1 MEITAQLV
9 KELRTRTGVG
19 MMECKRALSECG
31 GEIDAAV
38 QHLRTS
44 GQMKA
49 DKKSARTAA
58 EGSLALA
65 KSADGARALLL
76 ELNSETDFVAKDEGF
91 LAFAQTCAETAL
103 SSGAGDVEALM
114 NQPADGGTLDEA
126 RRELVARLGE
136 NIQARRVQALDAD
149 GASIACYLHGRRIGV
164 LVAFDGEPELG
175 RDLAMHVAAS
185 RPVCVSE
192 DEVPAELLQK
202 EREVLT
208 AQAQESG
215 KPPEIIEKM
224 IAGRLRKYLSE
235 ITLLG
240 QPFVKD
246 PELTVG
252 KLLQSKKA
260 SVRAFVRLEVGEG
273 IEKKQENFAEEVR
286 AQAEKH

>member
-31 GEIDAAV
+31 GDIDAAI

-65 KSADGARALLL
+65 KSVDGARALLL

-103 SSGAGDVEALM
+103 SSGTDDVEALM
-114 NQPADGGTLDEA
+114 NQTVDGGTLEET

-136 NIQARRVQALDAD
+136 NIQARRLQGLDAG

-164 LVAFDGEPELG
+164 LVAFDGDPELG
-175 RDLAMHVAAS
+175 RDLAMHIAAS

-192 DEVPAELLQK
+192 DEVPEDLLER

-246 PELTVG
+246 PDVTVG
-252 KLLQSKKA
+252 KLLQSKNA
-260 SVRAFVRLEVGEG
+260 SVRAFTRLEVGEG

-286 AQAEKH
+286 SQAEKH

>member
-19 MMECKRALSECG
+19 MMECKRALSECDG
-31 GEIDAAV
+31 DIDAAI

-65 KSADGARALLL
+65 KSGDGARALLL

-91 LAFAQTCAETAL
+91 LAFAQTCAEAAL
-103 SSGAGDVEALM
+103 SSGTDDVGALM
-114 NQPADGGTLDEA
+114 NQTVDGGTLEET

-136 NIQARRVQALDAD
+136 NIQARRLQGLDAD

-175 RDLAMHVAAS
+175 RDLAMHIAAS
-185 RPVCVSE
+185 RPVCVNE
-192 DEVPAELLQK
+192 DEVPEDLLEK

-246 PELTVG
+246 PDVTVG
-252 KLLQSKKA
+252 KLLQSKNA
-260 SVRAFVRLEVGEG
+260 SVRAFTRLEVGEG

>member
-19 MMECKRALSECG
+19 MMECKRALSECDG
-31 GEIDAAV
+31 DIDAAI

-49 DKKSARTAA
+49 DKKSTRTAA

-91 LAFAQTCAETAL
+91 LAFAQACAEAAL
-103 SSGAGDVEALM
+103 SSGTDDVEALM
-114 NQPADGGTLDEA
+114 NQTVDGATLEET

-136 NIQARRVQALDAD
+136 NIQARRLQGLDAD

-175 RDLAMHVAAS
+175 RDLAMHIAAS

-192 DEVPAELLQK
+192 DEVPEDLLEK

-246 PELTVG
+246 PDVAVG
-252 KLLQSKKA
+252 KLLQSKNA

>member
-19 MMECKRALSECG
+19 MMECKRALSECDG
-31 GEIDAAV
+31 DIDAAI

-65 KSADGARALLL
+65 KSEDGARALLL
-76 ELNSETDFVAKDEGF
+76 ELNSETDFVAKDDGF
-91 LAFAQTCAETAL
+91 LAFAQSCADAAL
-103 SSGAGDVEALM
+103 ASGTEEVEALM
-114 NQPADGGTLDEA
+114 GQSADSGTFEEV
-126 RRELVARLGE
+126 RQELVARLGE
-136 NIQARRVQALDAD
+136 NIQVRCLQRLDAD
-149 GASIACYLHGRRIGV
+149 GGAIGCYLHGRKIGV
-164 LVAFDGEPELG
+164 LVAFEGEPELG

-185 RPVCVSE
+185 RPVCVGE
-192 DEVPAELLQK
+192 DDVPEELLEQ
-202 EREVLT
+202 ERAVLT

-240 QPFVKD
+240 QPFVRD
-246 PELTVG
+246 PDITVA
-252 KLLQSKKA
+252 KLLQSKGA
-260 SVRAFVRLEVGEG
+260 SVKAFVRLEVGEG
-273 IEKKQENFAEEVR
+273 IEKKQENFAEEVH
-286 AQAEKH
+286 AQAQTH

>member
-1 MEITAQLV
+1 MEIAAQLV

-31 GEIDAAV
+31 GDVDAAI

-91 LAFAQTCAETAL
+91 LAFAQTCAEAAL
-103 SSGAGDVEALM
+103 SSGADDVEALM
-114 NQPADGGTLDEA
+114 NQTVDGGTLEET

-136 NIQARRVQALDAD
+136 NIQARRLQGLDAD

-164 LVAFDGEPELG
+164 LVAFDGEPDLG
-175 RDLAMHVAAS
+175 RDLAMHIAAS

-192 DEVPAELLQK
+192 GEVPEDLLEK

-246 PELTVG
+246 PDVTVG

-260 SVRAFVRLEVGEG
+260 SVRAFARLEVGEG

>member
-31 GEIDAAV
+31 GDIDAAI

-65 KSADGARALLL
+65 KSGDGARALLL

-103 SSGAGDVEALM
+103 SSGAADIEVLM
-114 NQPADGGTLDEA
+114 KQSVDGGTLEET
-126 RRELVARLGE
+126 RRELVTRLGE
-136 NIQARRVQALDAD
+136 NIQARRLQRLEAN
-149 GASIACYLHGRRIGV
+149 GSSIACYLHGRRIGV

-175 RDLAMHVAAS
+175 RDLAMHIAAS
-185 RPVCVSE
+185 CPVCVSE
-192 DEVPAELLQK
+192 DDVPEDLLEK
-202 EREVLT
+202 ERAVLT

-215 KPPEIIEKM
+215 KPPEIIGKM

-246 PELTVG
+246 PDVTVG

-260 SVRAFVRLEVGEG
+260 SVRAFARLEVGEG

>member
-19 MMECKRALSECG
+19 MMECKRALSECDG
-31 GEIDAAV
+31 DIDAAI

-49 DKKSARTAA
+49 DKKSTRTAA

-91 LAFAQTCAETAL
+91 LAFAQACAEAAL
-103 SSGAGDVEALM
+103 SSGTDDVEALM
-114 NQPADGGTLDEA
+114 NQTVDGATLGET

-136 NIQARRVQALDAD
+136 NIQARRLQGLDAD

-175 RDLAMHVAAS
+175 RDLAMHIAAS

-192 DEVPAELLQK
+192 DEVPEDLLEK

-246 PELTVG
+246 PDVAVG
-252 KLLQSKKA
+252 KLLQSKNA

>member
-31 GEIDAAV
+31 GDIDAAI
-38 QHLRTS
+38 QHLRMS

-49 DKKSARTAA
+49 DRKSSRTAA

-65 KSADGARALLL
+65 KSEDGARALLL

-91 LAFAQTCAETAL
+91 LTFGQACAEAAL

-114 NQPADGGTLDEA
+114 GQSADGGTFEEM
-126 RRELVARLGE
+126 RQELVARLGE
-136 NIQARRVQALDAD
+136 NIQVRRLQRLDAD
-149 GASIACYLHGRRIGV
+149 DDAIGCYLHGRRIGV
-164 LVAFDGEPELG
+164 LVAFEGEPELG
-175 RDLAMHVAAS
+175 RDLAMHIAAS
-185 RPVCVSE
+185 RPVCVNE
-192 DEVPAELLQK
+192 GDVPEALLEK
-202 EREVLT
+202 ERAVLT

-246 PELTVG
+246 PDTTVAG
-252 KLLQSKKA
+252 LLRSKGA

-286 AQAEKH
+286 AQARTH

>member
-19 MMECKRALSECG
+19 MMECKRALSECDG
-31 GEIDAAV
+31 DIDAAI

-58 EGSLALA
+58 EGSLAVA
-65 KSADGARALLL
+65 KSEDGARALLL
-76 ELNSETDFVAKDEGF
+76 ELNSETDFVAKDDGF
-91 LAFAQTCAETAL
+91 LAFAQSCADAAL
-103 SSGAGDVEALM
+103 TSGVEEVEALM
-114 NQPADGGTLDEA
+114 GQSTDGSTFEET
-126 RRELVARLGE
+126 RQELVTRLGE
-136 NIQARRVQALDAD
+136 NIQVRRLQRLDAD
-149 GASIACYLHGRRIGV
+149 GGAIGCYLHGRKIGV
-164 LVAFDGEPELG
+164 LVAFEGEPELG
-175 RDLAMHVAAS
+175 RDLAMHIAAS
-185 RPVCVSE
+185 RPVCVGE
-192 DEVPAELLQK
+192 DDVPEELLEQ
-202 EREVLT
+202 ERAVLT

-240 QPFVKD
+240 QPFVRD
-246 PELTVG
+246 PDTTVA
-252 KLLQSKKA
+252 KLLQSKGA
-260 SVRAFVRLEVGEG
+260 SVKAFVRLEVGEG

-286 AQAEKH
+286 AQAQTH

>member
-19 MMECKRALSECG
+19 MMECKRALGECG
-31 GEIDAAV
+31 GDIDAAI

-65 KSADGARALLL
+65 KSEDGARALLL
-76 ELNSETDFVAKDEGF
+76 ELNSETDFVAKDDSF
-91 LAFAQTCAETAL
+91 LAFAQACADAAL
-103 SSGAGDVEALM
+103 ASGTEEVDALM
-114 NQPADGGTLDEA
+114 GQSADDGTFDEV

-136 NIQARRVQALDAD
+136 NIQVRRVQQLDAD
-149 GASIACYLHGRRIGV
+149 GGSIGCYLHGRRIGV
-164 LVAFDGEPELG
+164 LVAFEGEPELG
-175 RDLAMHVAAS
+175 RDLAMHIAAS

-192 DEVPAELLQK
+192 DDVPEDILEK
-202 EREVLT
+202 ERAVLT
-208 AQAQESG
+208 AQAQDSG

-224 IAGRLRKYLSE
+224 IGGRLRKYLSE

-240 QPFVKD
+240 QPFVRD
-246 PELTVG
+246 PDTTVG
-252 KLLQSKKA
+252 KLLKSKGA

-273 IEKKQENFAEEVR
+273 VEKKQENFAEEVR
-286 AQAEKH
+286 AQAQTH

>member
-19 MMECKRALSECG
+19 MMECKRALSECDG
-31 GEIDAAV
+31 DIDAAI

-65 KSADGARALLL
+65 KSGDGARALLL

-91 LAFAQTCAETAL
+91 LAFAQTCVEAAL
-103 SSGAGDVEALM
+103 SSGTDDVETLM
-114 NQPADGGTLDEA
+114 NQTVDGGTLEET

-136 NIQARRVQALDAD
+136 NIQARRLQGLDAD

-175 RDLAMHVAAS
+175 RDLAMHIAAS

-192 DEVPAELLQK
+192 DEVPEDLLEK

-246 PELTVG
+246 PDVTVG
-252 KLLQSKKA
+252 KLLQSKNA
-260 SVRAFVRLEVGEG
+260 SVRAFTRLEVGEG

>member
-31 GEIDAAV
+31 GDIDAAI

-65 KSADGARALLL
+65 KSVDGARALLL

-103 SSGAGDVEALM
+103 SSGTDEVEALM
-114 NQPADGGTLDEA
+114 NQTVDGGTLEET

-136 NIQARRVQALDAD
+136 NIQARRLQGLDAD

-175 RDLAMHVAAS
+175 RDLAMHIAAS

-192 DEVPAELLQK
+192 DEVPEDLLEK

-246 PELTVG
+246 PDVTVG
-252 KLLQSKKA
+252 KLLQSKNA
-260 SVRAFVRLEVGEG
+260 SVRAFTRLEVGEG

>member
-31 GEIDAAV
+31 GDIDAAI

-65 KSADGARALLL
+65 KSGDGSRALLL

-103 SSGAGDVEALM
+103 SSGTDDVEALM
-114 NQPADGGTLDEA
+114 NQTVDGGTLEET

-136 NIQARRVQALDAD
+136 NIQARRLQGLDAD

-175 RDLAMHVAAS
+175 RDLAMHIAAS

-192 DEVPAELLQK
+192 DEVPEDLLEK

-246 PELTVG
+246 PDVTVG
-252 KLLQSKKA
+252 KLLQSKNA
-260 SVRAFVRLEVGEG
+260 SVRAFTRLEVGEG

>member
-19 MMECKRALSECG
+19 MMECKRALSECDG
-31 GEIDAAV
+31 DIDAAI

-65 KSADGARALLL
+65 KSEDGARALLL
-76 ELNSETDFVAKDEGF
+76 ELNSETDFVAKDDGF
-91 LAFAQTCAETAL
+91 LAFAQSCADAAL
-103 SSGAGDVEALM
+103 TSGVEEVEALM
-114 NQPADGGTLDEA
+114 GQSTDGSTFEET
-126 RRELVARLGE
+126 RQELVTRLGE
-136 NIQARRVQALDAD
+136 NIQVRRLQRLDAD
-149 GASIACYLHGRRIGV
+149 GGAIGCYLHGRKIGV
-164 LVAFDGEPELG
+164 LVAFEGEPELG
-175 RDLAMHVAAS
+175 RDLAMHIAAS
-185 RPVCVSE
+185 RPVCVGE
-192 DEVPAELLQK
+192 DDVPEELLAQ
-202 EREVLT
+202 ERAVLT

-240 QPFVKD
+240 QPFVRD
-246 PELTVG
+246 PDTTVA
-252 KLLQSKKA
+252 KLLQSKGA
-260 SVRAFVRLEVGEG
+260 SVKAFVRLEVGEG

-286 AQAEKH
+286 AQAQTH

>member
-1 MEITAQLV
+1 MEIAAQLV

-31 GEIDAAV
+31 GDVDAAI

-91 LAFAQTCAETAL
+91 LAFAQTCAEAAL
-103 SSGAGDVEALM
+103 SSGADDVEALM
-114 NQPADGGTLDEA
+114 NQTVDGGTLEET

-136 NIQARRVQALDAD
+136 NIQARRLQGLDAD

-175 RDLAMHVAAS
+175 RDLAMHIAAS

-192 DEVPAELLQK
+192 GEVPEDLLEK

-246 PELTVG
+246 PDVTVG

-260 SVRAFVRLEVGEG
+260 SVRAFARLEVGEG

>member
-19 MMECKRALSECG
+19 MMECKRALSECDG
-31 GEIDAAV
+31 DIDAAI

-65 KSADGARALLL
+65 KSEDGARALLL
-76 ELNSETDFVAKDEGF
+76 ELNSETDFVAKDDGF
-91 LAFAQTCAETAL
+91 LAFAQSCADAAL
-103 SSGAGDVEALM
+103 ASGAEEVEALM
-114 NQPADGGTLDEA
+114 GQSADGGTFEEV
-126 RRELVARLGE
+126 RQELVARLGE
-136 NIQARRVQALDAD
+136 NIQVRRLQRLDAD
-149 GASIACYLHGRRIGV
+149 GGAIGCYLHGRKIGV
-164 LVAFDGEPELG
+164 LVAFEGEPELG
-175 RDLAMHVAAS
+175 RDLAMHIAAS
-185 RPVCVSE
+185 RPACVGE
-192 DEVPAELLQK
+192 DDVPEELLEQ
-202 EREVLT
+202 ERAVLT

-240 QPFVKD
+240 QPFVRD
-246 PELTVG
+246 PDVTVA
-252 KLLQSKKA
+252 KLLQSKGA
-260 SVRAFVRLEVGEG
+260 SVKAFVRLEVGEG
-273 IEKKQENFAEEVR
+273 IEKKQENFAEEVH
-286 AQAEKH
+286 AQAQTH

>member
-1 MEITAQLV
+1 MEITARLV

-31 GEIDAAV
+31 GDIDAAI

-65 KSADGARALLL
+65 KSGDGARALLL

-91 LAFAQTCAETAL
+91 LAFAQTCVEAAL
-103 SSGAGDVEALM
+103 SSGTDDVESLM
-114 NQPADGGTLDEA
+114 GQTVDGGTLEET

-136 NIQARRVQALDAD
+136 NIQARRLQGLDAD
-149 GASIACYLHGRRIGV
+149 GASIACYMHGRRIGV

-175 RDLAMHVAAS
+175 RDLAMHIAAS

-192 DEVPAELLQK
+192 DEVPEDLLEK

-246 PELTVG
+246 PDVTVG
-252 KLLQSKKA
+252 KLLQSKNA
-260 SVRAFVRLEVGEG
+260 SVRAFTRLEVGEG

>member
-19 MMECKRALSECG
+19 MMECKRALSECDG
-31 GEIDAAV
+31 DIDAAI

-65 KSADGARALLL
+65 KSEDGARALLL
-76 ELNSETDFVAKDEGF
+76 ELNSETDFVAKDDGF
-91 LAFAQTCAETAL
+91 LAFAQSCADAAL
-103 SSGAGDVEALM
+103 TSGVEEVEALM
-114 NQPADGGTLDEA
+114 GQSTDGSTFEET
-126 RRELVARLGE
+126 RQELVTRLGE
-136 NIQARRVQALDAD
+136 NIQVRRLQRLDAD
-149 GASIACYLHGRRIGV
+149 GGAIGCYLHGRKIGV
-164 LVAFDGEPELG
+164 LVAFEGEPELG
-175 RDLAMHVAAS
+175 RDLAMHIAAS
-185 RPVCVSE
+185 RPVCVGE
-192 DEVPAELLQK
+192 DDVPEELLEQ
-202 EREVLT
+202 ERAVLT

-240 QPFVKD
+240 QPFVRD
-246 PELTVG
+246 PDTTVA
-252 KLLQSKKA
+252 KLLQSKGA
-260 SVRAFVRLEVGEG
+260 SVKAFVRLEVGEG

-286 AQAEKH
+286 AQAQTH

>member
-19 MMECKRALSECG
+19 MMECKRALSECDG
-31 GEIDAAV
+31 DIDAAI

-65 KSADGARALLL
+65 KSEDGTRALLL
-76 ELNSETDFVAKDEGF
+76 ELNSETDFVAKDDGF
-91 LAFAQTCAETAL
+91 LAFAQSCADAAL
-103 SSGAGDVEALM
+103 TSGVEEVEALM
-114 NQPADGGTLDEA
+114 GQSTDGSTFEET
-126 RRELVARLGE
+126 RQELVTRLGE
-136 NIQARRVQALDAD
+136 NIQVRRLQRLDAD
-149 GASIACYLHGRRIGV
+149 GGAIGCYLHGRKIGV
-164 LVAFDGEPELG
+164 LVAFEGEPELG
-175 RDLAMHVAAS
+175 RDLAMHIAAS
-185 RPVCVSE
+185 RPVCVGE
-192 DEVPAELLQK
+192 DDVPEELLAQ
-202 EREVLT
+202 ERAVLT

-240 QPFVKD
+240 QPFVRD
-246 PELTVG
+246 PDTTVA
-252 KLLQSKKA
+252 KLLQSKGA
-260 SVRAFVRLEVGEG
+260 SVKAFVRLEVGEG

-286 AQAEKH
+286 AQAQTH

>member
-19 MMECKRALSECG
+19 MMECKRALGECDG
-31 GEIDAAV
+31 NIDAAI

-91 LAFAQTCAETAL
+91 LAFAQACAEAAL
-103 SSGAGDVEALM
+103 SSGADDVEALM
-114 NQPADGGTLDEA
+114 AQAVDGGTLGEA

-136 NIQARRVQALDAD
+136 NIQARRLQGLAAD
-149 GASIACYLHGRRIGV
+149 GAAIACYLHGRRIGV

-175 RDLAMHVAAS
+175 RDLAMHIAAS

-192 DEVPAELLQK
+192 DEVPGDLLEK
-202 EREVLT
+202 ERGMLT

-224 IAGRLRKYLSE
+224 VAGRLRKYLSE

-246 PELTVG
+246 PDVTVG
-252 KLLQSKKA
+252 QLLQSKNA

>member
-19 MMECKRALSECG
+19 MMECKRALGECG
-31 GEIDAAV
+31 GDIDAAV

-44 GQMKA
+44 GQLKA
-49 DKKSARTAA
+49 DKKSSRIAA

-65 KSADGARALLL
+65 KSPDGARALLL
-76 ELNSETDFVAKDEGF
+76 ELNSETDFVAKDDGF
-91 LAFAQTCAETAL
+91 LAFAQACAETAL
-103 SSGAGDVEALM
+103 SSDAADVESLM
-114 NQPADGGTLDEA
+114 GQAVDGSTLEET
-126 RRELVARLGE
+126 RQELVARLGE
-136 NIQARRVQALDAD
+136 NIQARRLQRLDAD
-149 GASIACYLHGRRIGV
+149 GAQIACYLHGRRIGV

-175 RDLAMHVAAS
+175 RDLAMHIAAS

-192 DEVPAELLQK
+192 DEVPKDLLEK

-208 AQAQESG
+208 AQAEESG

-224 IAGRLRKYLSE
+224 IGGRLRKYLGE
-235 ITLLG
+235 ITLVG

-246 PELTVG
+246 PDVTVG
-252 KLLQSKKA
+252 KLLQSKGA
-260 SVRAFVRLEVGEG
+260 SVKAFVRLEVGEG

>member
-19 MMECKRALSECG
+19 MMECKRALSECSG
-31 GEIDAAV
+31 DIDAAI

-65 KSADGARALLL
+65 KSGDGARALLL

-103 SSGAGDVEALM
+103 SSGTDDVEALM
-114 NQPADGGTLDEA
+114 NQTVDGGTLEET

-136 NIQARRVQALDAD
+136 NIQARRLQGLDAD

-175 RDLAMHVAAS
+175 RDLAMHIAAS

-192 DEVPAELLQK
+192 DEVPEDLLEK

-246 PELTVG
+246 PDVTVG
-252 KLLQSKKA
+252 KLLQSKNA
-260 SVRAFVRLEVGEG
+260 SVRAFTRLEVGEG